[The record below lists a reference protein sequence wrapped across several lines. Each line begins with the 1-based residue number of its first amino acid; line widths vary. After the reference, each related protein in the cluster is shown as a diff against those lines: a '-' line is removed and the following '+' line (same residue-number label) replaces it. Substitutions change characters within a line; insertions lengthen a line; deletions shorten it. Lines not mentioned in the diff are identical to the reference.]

1 MLEENVSFLRVKNII
16 RAKKKK
22 KIKTKHNVEKYQEDS
37 DDDTAHRFVIFQKKQ
52 WHNPHPK
59 APPKLLK
66 QCNK

>member
-1 MLEENVSFLRVKNII
+1 MLEENVSFLKVTNII
-16 RAKKKK
+16 RVKKKKK

-37 DDDTAHRFVIFQKKQ
+37 NDTAHRFVIFQKKQ